1 VDASEPVEVYSTNNA
16 NEAELIC
23 TALDG
28 EGIPCQVTGE
38 NQAGLAGI
46 TAWPIS
52 IMVRASDHDRARAFI
67 EDHQRRQADDAENED
82 ELGEAEE
89 AAEGDEE

>member
-1 VDASEPVEVYSTNNA
+1 VDASDPIEVYSTNNA
-16 NEAELIC
+16 NEAELIRS
-23 TALDG
+23 ALLA

-52 IMVRASDHDRARAFI
+52 IMVRTSDYDRARAFI
-67 EDHQRRQADDAENED
+67 EDHLRQQGDDALGDDELAEAADETKGED
-82 ELGEAEE
+82 E
-89 AAEGDEE
+89 

>member
-1 VDASEPVEVYSTNNA
+1 VDADEPIEVYSTNNA
-16 NEAELIC
+16 NEAELIRS
-23 TALDG
+23 AIAA

-52 IMVRASDHDRARAFI
+52 IMVRTSDYDRARAFI
-67 EDHQRRQADDAENED
+67 EDHLRRSGNGDEDSD
-82 ELGEAEE
+82 ELAEAADEAEGE
-89 AAEGDEE
+89 QE